1 MKTEKQ
7 RSIAL
12 DILRLLFFFAVTV
25 RHICEYSGLVGQVP
39 ADSANFPAAIFLLST
54 QYFTT
59 SGFFF
64 ISAYFLVGKKE
75 TVRNIINTELFL
87 IFYSLLI
94 FFIAAIFGNFSVF
107 ELLRGLIK
115 SLFPF
120 LSHHY
125 WYFFD
130 YILMLSAAP
139 ALNRFIAS
147 ISREEHFRVNLFLV
161 GLVCVFLSLNPF
173 YRSLNYIGDPARSI
187 LWMLTLYFSAAYIR
201 LYGVK
206 NKRLCGPVL
215 FMASY
220 GLVFLLLL
228 IEHNFLGIVD
238 KIPVLA
244 KAFELCALT
253 ERNSVLAYLA
263 LVSLF
268 ICFRDMNVKGDGP
281 AGRFF
286 SSIVPAFVVIYLLQ
300 EHELVRQWLW
310 ETVDI
315 LRFADSPLLL
325 PVALGVFAC
334 LFAAALLL
342 YAVYRLAWRLGLAG
356 LEDRLYRWISSMKFL
371 QRR

>member
-1 MKTEKQ
+1 MKIEKQ
-7 RSIAL
+7 RSISL

-39 ADSANFPAAIFLLST
+39 AHSANFPAAIFLLST

-75 TVRNIINTELFL
+75 TVRNIINTEIFL
-87 IFYSLLI
+87 IFYSLVI
-94 FFIAAIFGNFSVF
+94 FIIAAVFGNFSAF
-107 ELLRGLIK
+107 ELVRALIK

-120 LSHHY
+120 LTHHY
-125 WYFFD
+125 WYFFV
-130 YILMLSAAP
+130 YILMLAAAP

-147 ISREEHFRVNLFLV
+147 ISREEHFRINLFLV

-187 LWMLTLYFSAAYIR
+187 LWILTLYFSAAYIR

-215 FMASY
+215 FAASY
-220 GLVFLLLL
+220 GLVFLLLMV
-228 IEHNFLGIVD
+228 EHNFLGITD
-238 KIPVLA
+238 KIPALSKV
-244 KAFELCALT
+244 FELCALT
-253 ERNSVLAYLA
+253 ERNSILAYLS

-268 ICFRDMNVKGDGP
+268 LCFRDMKLKGEGP

-286 SSIVPAFVVIYLLQ
+286 SSIVPAFVVIYLVQ

-315 LRFADSPLLL
+315 LRFADSPMLL
-325 PVALGVFAC
+325 PAALGVFAC

-342 YAVYRLAWRLGLAG
+342 YAVYRLAWRLWLSR
-356 LEDRLYRWISSMKFL
+356 LEDRLYRKLMSFEFL
-371 QRR
+371 KR